1 MIMSKIIQYLY
12 RNPQLIPKFLKGE
25 ICLIG
30 LNDQENQALVDVLNG
45 KVKNNVNKFW
55 R

>member
-1 MIMSKIIQYLY
+1 MSKIIQHLHQ
-12 RNPQLIPKFLKGE
+12 NPQLIPMFLKGE

-30 LNDQENQALVDVLNG
+30 LKNQVEKQALVDVLTSNFDFD
-45 KVKNNVNKFW
+45 NKFW

>member
-12 RNPQLIPKFLKGE
+12 QNPQLIPMFLKEE
-25 ICLIG
+25 ICLVG
-30 LNDQENQALVDVLNG
+30 LNEQEEQALIDVLNE

>member
-1 MIMSKIIQYLY
+1 MSKIIQYLHQ
-12 RNPQLIPKFLKGE
+12 NPQLIPIFLKGD

-30 LNDQENQALVDVLNG
+30 FNNTEERQALVDVLTSNSDF
-45 KVKNNVNKFW
+45 NNKFW